1 MSKHHTK
8 KRIKN
13 KHQHHED
20 MLRQKITEE
29 LFAEASEQMT
39 RYVNRI
45 DYLVG
50 ANNELASILKV
61 TEDSVILLTDKI
73 RKLEKNQE
81 GCVPIPNVA
90 ADCILLEN
98 TEEGFENF

>member
-20 MLRQKITEE
+20 MLRQQITEE

-39 RYVNRI
+39 KYVKRI

-50 ANNELASILKV
+50 ANNELMEELRA
-61 TEDSVILLTDKI
+61 
-73 RKLEKNQE
+73 LEKRQLVDETSTN
-81 GCVPIPNVA
+81 
-90 ADCILLEN
+90 
-98 TEEGFENF
+98 EGFENF

>member
-1 MSKHHTK
+1 
-8 KRIKN
+8 
-13 KHQHHED
+13 

-50 ANNELASILKV
+50 ANNELMEELRA
-61 TEDSVILLTDKI
+61 
-73 RKLEKNQE
+73 LEKRQLVDETSTN
-81 GCVPIPNVA
+81 
-90 ADCILLEN
+90 
-98 TEEGFENF
+98 EGFENF

>member
-50 ANNELASILKV
+50 ANNELMEELRA
-61 TEDSVILLTDKI
+61 
-73 RKLEKNQE
+73 LEKRQLVDETSTN
-81 GCVPIPNVA
+81 
-90 ADCILLEN
+90 
-98 TEEGFENF
+98 EGFENF

>member
-50 ANNELASILKV
+50 ANNELMRDLIA
-61 TEDSVILLTDKI
+61 
-73 RKLEKNQE
+73 LEKKQAIGETPTNQE
-81 GCVPIPNVA
+81 I
-90 ADCILLEN
+90 
-98 TEEGFENF
+98 ENF

>member
-29 LFAEASEQMT
+29 LFTEASEQMT

-50 ANNELASILKV
+50 ANNELMEELRA
-61 TEDSVILLTDKI
+61 
-73 RKLEKNQE
+73 LEKRQLVDETSTN
-81 GCVPIPNVA
+81 
-90 ADCILLEN
+90 
-98 TEEGFENF
+98 EGFENF

>member
-1 MSKHHTK
+1 MSKHIK

-39 RYVNRI
+39 RYINRI

-50 ANNELASILKV
+50 ANNELMKELRA
-61 TEDSVILLTDKI
+61 
-73 RKLEKNQE
+73 LEKKQE
-81 GCVPIPNVA
+81 TGGWPAGYVPIPNA
-90 ADCILLEN
+90 TADCILLED
-98 TEEGFENF
+98 TAKDDLMESF